1 LHERA
6 FENSAHRRKKGTVFV
21 NPQNPSRIVRLLTR
35 LRDSRFLWDTM
46 GSIYNRHIYGAVS
59 ELYEHI
65 AREMKLSGHSYVL
78 DVGAGRGYIS
88 LLLASRNPRAMIA
101 GIDYSPMQV
110 REAEKHRRKRNIAN
124 CSFGRGNAMAIAFQ
138 SAMFD
143 AAVSV
148 GSIKHW
154 PDGVQGLREIHRI
167 LKPGGY
173 LMLSETDQGASDDAL
188 RSFIRRFRIWF
199 IPDFLLFWGLRH
211 VIFGQSYS
219 EQTLIAALRAAGFRE
234 VESQRV
240 PDCPYTLVRALK

>member
-1 LHERA
+1 M
-6 FENSAHRRKKGTVFV
+6 
-21 NPQNPSRIVRLLTR
+21 NPQKPSWIVRLLTR
-35 LRDSRFLWDTM
+35 LRDSRLLWDGM

-59 ELYEHI
+59 ELYERI
-65 AREMKLSGHSYVL
+65 AREMKLSGHAYVL

-110 REAEKHRRKRNIAN
+110 HEAERHRRKQKIAN
-124 CSFGRGNAMAIAFQ
+124 CSFRRGNAMHIAFQ
-138 SAMFD
+138 DAKFD

-154 PDGVQGLREIHRI
+154 PDGVRGLREIHRV

-173 LMLSETDQGASDDAL
+173 LMISETDQDASDDAL

-199 IPDFLLFWGLRH
+199 IPDALLFWGLRN

-219 EQTLIAALRAAGFRE
+219 EQTLFAALRAAGFRA

-240 PDCPYTLVRALK
+240 PDCPYTLVKALK